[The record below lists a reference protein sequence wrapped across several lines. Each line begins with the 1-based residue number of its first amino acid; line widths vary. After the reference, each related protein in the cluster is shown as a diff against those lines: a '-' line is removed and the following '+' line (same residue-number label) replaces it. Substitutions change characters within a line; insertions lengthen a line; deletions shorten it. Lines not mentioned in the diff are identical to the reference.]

1 LSKNMAG
8 GLTGRFH
15 VDAVHDWVDKFG
27 DLPPMYAYAVIALVA
42 VVETGLLLGV
52 FAPAEPVLLLGGLL
66 TSTGH
71 LSLIPVLVVAT
82 TAALVGDTLGYLSG
96 RHRSERIRTGRLG
109 RRVGADRWERADEM
123 FARGRG
129 AGGVTVMLGR
139 WVAFARTL
147 LPRLAG
153 AAGMPYRRFAPW
165 NAVGIVVW
173 VPGSVMLGRL
183 AGSAYPSAASVPGW
197 IGAAIVAIG
206 VVAGVVTYVRRRRRR
221 SAEDSAQSSHG
232 EPVAGAVTE
241 PIRDLAGAG
250 ATTVAREDTA
260 V

>member
-1 LSKNMAG
+1 M
-8 GLTGRFH
+8 
-15 VDAVHDWVDKFG
+15 DAVHEWVDRLG
-27 DLPPMYAYAVIALVA
+27 DLPPLYAYVVIALVA
-42 VVETGLLLGV
+42 VIETGLLLGV
-52 FAPAEPVLLLGGLL
+52 FMPAEPVLLLGGLL

-71 LSLIPVLVVAT
+71 LALVPVLIIAT
-82 TAALVGDTLGYLSG
+82 SAAVVGDTLGYLSG

-109 RRVGADRWERADEM
+109 RKVGEPRWERAEEM
-123 FARGRG
+123 FTRGRG

-165 NAVGIVVW
+165 NAVGVLVW
-173 VPGSVMLGRL
+173 VPGSIMLGRL

-206 VVAGVVTYVRRRRRR
+206 VVAGIVTLIRRRRRR
-221 SAEDSAQSSHG
+221 RAEEASSAAFGDPA
-232 EPVAGAVTE
+232 PAG
-241 PIRDLAGAG
+241 PQRDLAGAT
-250 ATTVAREDTA
+250 AAVREDSA
-260 V
+260 A

>member
-1 LSKNMAG
+1 
-8 GLTGRFH
+8 
-15 VDAVHDWVDKFG
+15 
-27 DLPPMYAYAVIALVA
+27 MYAYAVIALIA

-71 LSLIPVLVVAT
+71 LALFPVLIVAT
-82 TAALVGDTLGYLSG
+82 SAAIVGDTLGYLSG

-109 RRVGADRWERADEM
+109 RKVGEHRWERAEEM
-123 FARGRG
+123 FTRGRG

-165 NAVGIVVW
+165 NVVGILVW

-197 IGAAIVAIG
+197 IGAAILAIA
-206 VVAGVVTYVRRRRRR
+206 VVAGIVTYVRRRRRR
-221 SAEDSAQSSHG
+221 GAEEDTQSGFG
-232 EPVAGAVTE
+232 EPAPGADASR
-241 PIRDLAGAG
+241 RDLAGAT
-250 ATTVAREDTA
+250 AAVREDSTA
-260 V
+260 

>member
-1 LSKNMAG
+1 MAG

-15 VDAVHDWVDKFG
+15 VDAVHEWVDRLG

-71 LSLIPVLVVAT
+71 LALFPVLIVAT
-82 TAALVGDTLGYLSG
+82 SAAIVGDTLGYLSG

-109 RRVGADRWERADEM
+109 RKVGEPRWGRAEEM
-123 FARGRG
+123 FTRGRG

-165 NAVGIVVW
+165 NAVGILVW

-197 IGAAIVAIG
+197 IGAAILAIG
-206 VVAGVVTYVRRRRRR
+206 VVAGIVTYVRRRRRR
-221 SAEDSAQSSHG
+221 RAEEGAQSG
-232 EPVAGAVTE
+232 FGDPAPGVGASK
-241 PIRDLAGAG
+241 RDLAGAT
-250 ATTVAREDTA
+250 AAVREDNA
-260 V
+260 A

>member
-1 LSKNMAG
+1 M
-8 GLTGRFH
+8 
-15 VDAVHDWVDKFG
+15 DAVHEWVDRLG
-27 DLPPMYAYAVIALVA
+27 DLPPLYAYVVIALVA
-42 VVETGLLLGV
+42 IIETGLLLGV

-71 LSLIPVLVVAT
+71 LALVPVLIIAT
-82 TAALVGDTLGYLSG
+82 SAALAGDTLGYLSG
-96 RHRSERIRTGRLG
+96 RHRSERIRTGRIG
-109 RRVGADRWERADEM
+109 RRVGEHRWERAEEM
-123 FARGRG
+123 FTRGRG

-173 VPGSVMLGRL
+173 VPGSIMLGRL

-206 VVAGVVTYVRRRRRR
+206 IVAGTVTLIRRRRRR
-221 SAEDSAQSSHG
+221 SAEEDGSSAFADPTADAASG
-232 EPVAGAVTE
+232 DAR
-241 PIRDLAGAG
+241 RDFAG
-250 ATTVAREDTA
+250 ATSATREDSVA
-260 V
+260 